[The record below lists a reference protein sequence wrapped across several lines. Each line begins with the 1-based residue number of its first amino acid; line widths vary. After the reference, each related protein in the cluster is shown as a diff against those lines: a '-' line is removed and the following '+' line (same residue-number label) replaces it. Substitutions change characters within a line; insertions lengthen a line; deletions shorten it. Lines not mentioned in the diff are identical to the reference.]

1 MAFISHKHKFIFV
14 HIPRTGGTSIEET
27 LHKNKIHDDTYLM
40 YPGKEQRYHEEF
52 QTVGLSGQRIISKH
66 SPIMS
71 FLILMENLKIP
82 LKEISKYLKFT
93 VIRNPWDLYVSWFK
107 VCLNHKIV
115 YEDDFEEF
123 IKCASYFTVVG
134 GKNARKIINK
144 EAYPKNQPSLISG
157 DRGRGPVSLFPHLID
172 PLILDGKIDLGSVQ
186 TYNPYTKR
194 LEYIPLNKKEEKQLL
209 KERNHYKTYSDNYI
223 LDNFKKQHSLMNYL
237 SVPQYDNNNKTII
250 KEPLVIDY
258 CIRFE
263 NLNEDF
269 KEVLNYLKLDSN
281 IELLHINNTK
291 TKNNKHYRKYYNDKT
306 KNLVYDLNK
315 DYIEKFKYEF

>member
-1 MAFISHKHKFIFV
+1 VAFISHKHKFLFV

-27 LHKNKIHDDTYLM
+27 LHKNLIKDDTYLD
-40 YPGKEQRYHEEF
+40 YPGQEQQYHEEL
-52 QTVGLSGQRIISKH
+52 QSISLSGQRIISKH
-66 SPIMS
+66 SPILS

-82 LKEISKYLKFT
+82 QKEINEYFKFT

-115 YEDDFEEF
+115 YKEDFEEF
-123 IKCASYFTVVG
+123 IKCASHFTVVG
-134 GKNARKIINK
+134 GKNVRKIINK
-144 EAYPKNQPSLISG
+144 EAYPKKQPSLLSG
-157 DRGRGPVSLFPHLID
+157 DRGRVPVSLFPHLID
-172 PLILDGKIDLGSVQ
+172 PLILDGKIDMISMMK
-186 TYNPYTKR
+186 YNQHTRKLEPVILNETLKTKL
-194 LEYIPLNKKEEKQLL
+194 LE
-209 KERNHYKTYSDNYI
+209 ERKNYGTYSDNYV

-237 SVPQYDNNNKTII
+237 SVPTYNEKGERKDNLAINH
-250 KEPLVIDY
+250 

-263 NLNEDF
+263 NLKDDF
-269 KEVLNYLKLDSN
+269 REVLTYLKLDSN

-291 TKNNKHYRKYYNDKT
+291 TKENKHYRKYYNDKT